1 MQRTYLLALEEE
13 EIAAL
18 QRICGAAAI
27 HFSNEAHQFECE
39 ASQIGPTEPLAH
51 SRSECARLSAERYE
65 SAEKA
70 RRFVQHFAALRETT
84 PHKGPLT

>member
-1 MQRTYLLALEEE
+1 MQQTYLLAFEEE

-27 HFSNEAHQFECE
+27 HFSDEAHQFECA
-39 ASQIGPTEPLAH
+39 ASNTGPTEPLAPT
-51 SRSECARLSAERYE
+51 RAECARISAERYE

-70 RRFVQHFAALRETT
+70 RRFSQHFAALRETT
-84 PHKGPLT
+84 PHKGPLV